1 MTPSLK
7 EKIQQ
12 EAEVKALMERDKL
25 PPDLPFTRKDDYRAG
40 YAEGYEAGA
49 EAILS
54 NPGEY
59 GLAGRWRT
67 PEEKMP
73 PQNKRVLVEFKSGD
87 CQMYELSVDANA
99 IRAWWIRNVKRWLD
113 ESEPALSPDLEA
125 EAETNQRYASQVE
138 ELKVEN
144 ERLREALNGI
154 RDKAYSLNIPY
165 ELYKDNKWVR
175 GLHTEINGIIDAATD
190 ALKPKEEQ

>member
-7 EKIQQ
+7 EKILQ
-12 EAEVKALMERDKL
+12 EARTARKEYVKEEKQIGTPADSAKW
-25 PPDLPFTRKDDYRAG
+25 AG
-40 YAEGYEAGA
+40 IGFLDGYETGA

-87 CQMYELSVDANA
+87 CQMYELSVDAN
-99 IRAWWIRNVKRWLD
+99 
-113 ESEPALSPDLEA
+113 
-125 EAETNQRYASQVE
+125 
-138 ELKVEN
+138 
-144 ERLREALNGI
+144 
-154 RDKAYSLNIPY
+154 
-165 ELYKDNKWVR
+165 
-175 GLHTEINGIIDAATD
+175 
-190 ALKPKEEQ
+190 